1 MVHTADRLRKI
12 IKGPKKKIEYI
23 KLIEGPEGKQGL
35 QGKQGPEGKQGSI
48 GKQGQGKQGLQGEP
62 GVAVRVVQT
71 ESEADS
77 ERLYQNG
84 ESITNQRI
92 TLQHESIV
100 FISASE
106 HARRGDTDREQILRL
121 EVDDDLKAESNV
133 RLVGQ
138 ARIQDKE
145 TVHVSW
151 TGALSDGLHLIRTSS
166 SGPGSQFWIDGQ
178 ARIITL
184 IFE

>member
-12 IKGPKKKIEYI
+12 IKDPEKKIEYI

-35 QGKQGPEGKQGSI
+35 QGKQGSI
-48 GKQGQGKQGLQGEP
+48 GKQGLQGDPGKP

-77 ERLYQNG
+77 ERNYQNG

-184 IFE
+184 IFG